1 MDGIAEARAIGCYK
15 GAVQDGV
22 ADHLAVSRRTCE
34 QEKPKVGM
42 FGPHILPRT
51 NHCPPMLSTSDHLD
65 SEEVTHGG
73 LNLSSWALSSPF
85 S

>member
-42 FGPHILPRT
+42 FGPTSCPAQTTVRQCFPHLIILIPRK
-51 NHCPPMLSTSDHLD
+51 
-65 SEEVTHGG
+65 
-73 LNLSSWALSSPF
+73 
-85 S
+85 